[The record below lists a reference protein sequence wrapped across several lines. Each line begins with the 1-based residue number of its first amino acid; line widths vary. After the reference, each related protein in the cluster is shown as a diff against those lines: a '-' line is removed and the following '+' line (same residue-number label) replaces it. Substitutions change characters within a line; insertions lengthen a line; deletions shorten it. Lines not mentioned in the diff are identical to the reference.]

1 MSLLRLSLS
10 LSLSLAAA
18 SCRPSLP
25 ASAPSP
31 APAPPPTPPAPPA
44 VDAGSPAVDAPPSD
58 PCASLLARHRA
69 VIARVSGDNSPWTEA
84 LTTFGRC
91 LPTPGGAW
99 AVVVDDAEIDASE
112 SQGTSVQGHWS
123 VVHVGLDGRAAR
135 LTRSDQWI
143 SHYLPGIVGAVVHDY
158 DGDGEPELVLLGRAS
173 VSEGADR
180 PSGEVFTLR
189 DGAVAPYAP
198 AAGIEP
204 DEARDVDGDG
214 RPDLVTRTPY
224 RANGDDSPSDFTYLM
239 EGPSLVAHSLA
250 DGTFSRSDEVAA
262 RFAREQCPRRDP
274 TAGGAEVS
282 TTSVACARL
291 WGVPAATVARVI
303 RARCASP
310 AENESGS
317 PRRRHCGDTRV
328 LLRWAAATPP
338 LTLRE

>member
-1 MSLLRLSLS
+1 MFPLRLSLS
-10 LSLSLAAA
+10 LSLSLAVA

-25 ASAPSP
+25 ASAP
-31 APAPPPTPPAPPA
+31 APVAAPPAPSA
-44 VDAGSPAVDAPPSD
+44 VDAGAPAVDAPPAD
-58 PCASLLARHRA
+58 PCAPLLARHRA
-69 VIARVSGDNSPWTEA
+69 VIARVSGDNSPWTESLA
-84 LTTFGRC
+84 TFGRC

-123 VVHVGLDGRAAR
+123 VVHVGVDGRAAR

-143 SHYLPGIVGAVVHDY
+143 AHNLPGVVGAAVHDY
-158 DGDGEPELVLLGRAS
+158 DRDGVPELVLLRRAS

-180 PSGEVFTLR
+180 PNGEVLTLR
-189 DGAVAPYAP
+189 DGAVVPYAP

-224 RANGDDSPSDFTYLM
+224 RASGDDSPSDFTYLM
-239 EGPSLVAHSLA
+239 EGPALVAHSLA

-262 RFAREQCPRRDP
+262 RFAREQCPTRDP

-282 TTSVACARL
+282 TTSVVCARL
-291 WGVPAATVARVI
+291 WGVPAAAVARVI

-310 AENESGS
+310 EENGSGS

-338 LTLRE
+338 LTLRQ

>member
-10 LSLSLAAA
+10 LSLSLTVA
-18 SCRPSLP
+18 SCRPALP
-25 ASAPSP
+25 ASAPVPPP
-31 APAPPPTPPAPPA
+31 APAAPPV
-44 VDAGSPAVDAPPSD
+44 VDAGSAAVDAPPAD
-58 PCASLLARHRA
+58 PCAPLLARHRA
-69 VIARVSGDNSPWTEA
+69 VIARVSGDNSPWAEPLA
-84 LTTFGRC
+84 TFGRC

-123 VVHVGLDGRAAR
+123 VVHVGADGRSAR
-135 LTRSDQWI
+135 LTRAEQWI
-143 SHYLPGIVGAVVHDY
+143 SHDLPGIVGAVLHDY
-158 DGDGEPELVLLGRAS
+158 DGDGEPELVLLRHS
-173 VSEGADR
+173 TVSEGADR
-180 PSGEVFTLR
+180 PGGEVLTLR
-189 DGAVAPYAP
+189 DGAVASYAP
-198 AAGIEP
+198 AGGIEP

-239 EGPSLVAHSLA
+239 EGPALVAHSLA

-262 RFAREQCPRRDP
+262 RFAREQCPRRDA

-282 TTSVACARL
+282 AASVVCARL

-310 AENESGS
+310 EENGSGS
-317 PRRRHCGDTRV
+317 PRRRNCGDTRV
-328 LLRWAAATPP
+328 LLRWAEATPP
-338 LTLRE
+338 LTLRQ